1 MANTF
6 LTPSIIA
13 KAALATLYET
23 CVMAQLVH
31 RDYEQEFVSRV
42 GDTISVRK
50 PAVFQA
56 NEFDRAQGIQIQNAS
71 EGSVP
76 ITLNHFADVSF
87 AVTAEELTLE
97 IEDFGTQ
104 LLNPAME
111 AISQKID
118 RDILSLR
125 NDIVQRVGVTD
136 ATVPGVPGKVIHEY
150 SDPKTAIDA
159 RRVLNQRNVPAADR
173 YLVVGPEIEA
183 LWLSDPLFHQAD
195 TRGDTDGLREA
206 SLGRRVFGHDAF
218 QTQNIVA
225 PPTTPPPA
233 TGAPNTEIGVAFH
246 KTAFALVTRP
256 LVLPQGAANAAV
268 ESYKGFGVR
277 VVMDYDIKAKQDV
290 VSVDC
295 LYGVKTLDP
304 NRAVLIHGVAA

>member
-56 NEFDRAQGIQIQNAS
+56 NEFNRAQGIQIQNAS

-76 ITLNHFADVSF
+76 ITLNHFSDVSF

-118 RDILSLR
+118 RTS
-125 NDIVQRVGVTD
+125 
-136 ATVPGVPGKVIHEY
+136 
-150 SDPKTAIDA
+150 
-159 RRVLNQRNVPAADR
+159 
-173 YLVVGPEIEA
+173 
-183 LWLSDPLFHQAD
+183 
-195 TRGDTDGLREA
+195 
-206 SLGRRVFGHDAF
+206 
-218 QTQNIVA
+218 
-225 PPTTPPPA
+225 
-233 TGAPNTEIGVAFH
+233 
-246 KTAFALVTRP
+246 
-256 LVLPQGAANAAV
+256 
-268 ESYKGFGVR
+268 
-277 VVMDYDIKAKQDV
+277 
-290 VSVDC
+290 
-295 LYGVKTLDP
+295 
-304 NRAVLIHGVAA
+304 

>member
-1 MANTF
+1 MANIF

-13 KAALATLYET
+13 KQALATLYET

-31 RDYEQEFVSRV
+31 RDYEEEFVARV
-42 GDTISVRK
+42 GETITVRK
-50 PAVFQA
+50 PAVFEA
-56 NEFDRAQGIQIQNAS
+56 KEFSRSRGIEIQNAA
-71 EGSVP
+71 EDNVA

-87 AVTAEELTLE
+87 AVTSEELTLH

-118 RDILSLR
+118 KDILLLR
-125 NDIVQRVGVTD
+125 GDISQRVGVPD
-136 ATVPGVPGKVIHEY
+136 AVVAGVTGKVIHPY

-173 YLVVGPEIEA
+173 QLVIGPEMEA
-183 LWLSDPLFHQAD
+183 LWLSDPLFHQVD
-195 TRGDTDGLREA
+195 TSGTTDGLREA
-206 SLGRRVFGHDAF
+206 SLGRRVFGHSAY
-218 QTQNIVA
+218 QTQNIEA
-225 PPTTPPPA
+225 PAEAPA
-233 TGAPNTEIGVAFH
+233 SGEPNTEIGVAFH
-246 KTAFALVTRP
+246 RTAFALVTRP

-277 VVMDYDIKAKQDV
+277 VVMDYDIKAKQDI

-295 LYGVKTLDP
+295 LYGVKTLDEA
-304 NRAVLIHGVAA
+304 RAVLIHGVAA

>member
-1 MANTF
+1 MPNTF

-13 KAALATLYET
+13 KQALATLYET

-31 RDYEQEFVSRV
+31 RDYAQEFVSRV

-50 PAVFQA
+50 PAVFTA
-56 NEFDRAQGIQIQNAS
+56 NEFDRATGIQIQNAS

-111 AISQKID
+111 AIAQKID

-125 NDIVQRVGVTD
+125 NDIVQRVGVAGAAIT
-136 ATVPGVPGKVIHEY
+136 GVTGNAIHPY
-150 SDPKTAIDA
+150 DDPKTAIDA
-159 RRVLNQRNVPAADR
+159 RRVLNQRNVPSADR
-173 YLVVGPEIEA
+173 HLAIGPEIEA

-195 TRGDTDGLREA
+195 VRGDTDGLREA
-206 SLGRRVFGHDAF
+206 NLGRRVFGFDGY
-218 QTQNIVA
+218 QTQNIEAPTAA
-225 PPTTPPPA
+225 PPV
-233 TGAPNTEIGVAFH
+233 GQPNTEIGVAFH
-246 KTAFALVTRP
+246 RTAFALVTRP

-304 NRAVLIHGVAA
+304 NRAVLIHGARSA

>member
-56 NEFDRAQGIQIQNAS
+56 NEFNRAQGIQIQNAS

-76 ITLNHFADVSF
+76 ITLNHFSDVSF

-125 NDIVQRVGVTD
+125 NDIVQRVGV
-136 ATVPGVPGKVIHEY
+136 PGTTPAGVTGEVIHPY
-150 SDPKTAIDA
+150 DDPKTAIDA

-173 YLVVGPEIEA
+173 HLVIGPEIEA

-195 TRGDTDGLREA
+195 VRGTRTVSARLRWVGGFSVTMPSRRRTSTRRPVRRPLA
-206 SLGRRVFGHDAF
+206 SRTPRSEWLFTGRRS
-218 QTQNIVA
+218 
-225 PPTTPPPA
+225 
-233 TGAPNTEIGVAFH
+233 
-246 KTAFALVTRP
+246 RW
-256 LVLPQGAANAAV
+256 
-268 ESYKGFGVR
+268 
-277 VVMDYDIKAKQDV
+277 
-290 VSVDC
+290 
-295 LYGVKTLDP
+295 
-304 NRAVLIHGVAA
+304 

>member
-13 KAALATLYET
+13 KQALANLYET
-23 CVMAQLVH
+23 TVMSQLVH

-50 PAVFQA
+50 PAVFVAQ
-56 NEFDRAQGIQIQNAS
+56 EFNRAAGIQIQNAE
-71 EGSVP
+71 EGSIPV
-76 ITLNHFADVSF
+76 TLNHFADVSF
-87 AVTAEELTLE
+87 AVTSEELTLE
-97 IEDFGTQ
+97 IEDFNTQ
-104 LLNPAME
+104 LLAPAME

-125 NDIVQRVGVTD
+125 ADIVQRVGKKDAPIVGVT
-136 ATVPGVPGKVIHEY
+136 GLGIHDY
-150 SDPKTAIDA
+150 DKPQVAIDA
-159 RRVLNQRNVPAADR
+159 RRVLNQRNVPSGDR
-173 YLVVGPEIEA
+173 HLVVGPEIEA
-183 LWLSDPLFHQAD
+183 KWLSDELFHRAD
-195 TRGDTDGLREA
+195 ARGDTDGLREA
-206 SLGRRVFGHDAF
+206 SLGRRTFGFDAY
-218 QTQNIVA
+218 QTQNIKA
-225 PPTTPPPA
+225 PTGTP
-233 TGAPNTEIGVAFH
+233 GAGQPNTEIGVAFH
-246 KTAFALVTRP
+246 RTAFALVTRP

-277 VVMDYDIKAKQDV
+277 VVMDYDISKKQDV
-290 VSVDC
+290 VSIDT